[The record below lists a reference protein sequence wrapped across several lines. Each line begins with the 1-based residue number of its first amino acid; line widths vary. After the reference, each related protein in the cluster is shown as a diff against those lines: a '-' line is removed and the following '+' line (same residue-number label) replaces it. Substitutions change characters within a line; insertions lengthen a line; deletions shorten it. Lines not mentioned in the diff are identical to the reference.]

1 MEKFIP
7 NEEQLA
13 ALQAYAARNGAQW
26 KRKLAD
32 AWLDGRDDRE
42 PNGHLLRQ
50 MRNRGGPSWLKRF
63 DLAKAYAADMRP
75 GDSEVHDEN
84 DHL

>member
-7 NEEQLA
+7 NDEQLA
-13 ALQAYAARNGAQW
+13 ALQAYAAKHGAQW

-32 AWLDGRDDRE
+32 AWFSGRDSQE

-50 MRNRGGPSWLKRF
+50 IRNQAGPSWLRGFKT
-63 DLAKAYAADMRP
+63 
-75 GDSEVHDEN
+75 
-84 DHL
+84 